1 MSTQQTTQHNNTI
14 STKKCHVCQ
23 NTYPDI
29 NKISMLENIGINTK
43 TAKLR
48 VITCSHDICHT
59 CLLVTKKRAE
69 NSTFYQEYIG
79 VCSDCI
85 WWDIG

>member
-43 TAKLR
+43 
-48 VITCSHDICHT
+48 
-59 CLLVTKKRAE
+59 
-69 NSTFYQEYIG
+69 NSQTTRNNML
-79 VCSDCI
+79 S
-85 WWDIG
+85 